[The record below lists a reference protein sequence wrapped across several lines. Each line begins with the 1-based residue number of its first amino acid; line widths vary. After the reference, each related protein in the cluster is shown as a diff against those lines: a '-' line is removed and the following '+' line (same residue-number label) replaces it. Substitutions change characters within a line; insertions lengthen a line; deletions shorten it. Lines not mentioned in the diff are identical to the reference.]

1 MSKESRTLIIALI
14 FSVIFHVVL
23 LFYSNKYAEKKKEA
37 LAELREVEL
46 LEEKVGPRVNPKVL
60 KMLAEKKAEKEK
72 PEEPPS
78 GGPTLDLTR
87 KKVGLGVEKVEGPK
101 ISLDKSIEEP
111 QIQGP
116 SISLDQ
122 ASSTPNIENA
132 QIDLSATSGN
142 VDVEGADVVLAF
154 SGKGKSTSEILKE
167 QPVSGG
173 ISLERSGM
181 SDAGGGLGIGGT
193 GNGTGGKIKLV
204 SSGGTSLKDLE
215 QETPTISS
223 AVKKRPS
230 ISLRQGKT
238 SKKSKRPLISLSGPL
253 QNRKILKKI
262 APIYPRSALREGEEG
277 TCVLK
282 FWVSR
287 DGKVKPNILI
297 LRSTGYPDLDRAAM
311 QALRMWVFEPS
322 SRDDDWGVLT
332 VVFQLL

>member
-1 MSKESRTLIIALI
+1 MGRETKTLIVAFV
-14 FSVIFHVVL
+14 FSVAFHVVL
-23 LFYSNKYAEKKKEA
+23 LMYSNKYAAKKKEA
-37 LAELREVEL
+37 LAELREIEL
-46 LEEKVGPRVNPKVL
+46 LEEKVGPRVNPKVI
-60 KMLAEKKAEKEK
+60 KMLAQQKAEKQK
-72 PEEPPS
+72 SEEPPG
-78 GGPTLDLTR
+78 GGPALDLTR
-87 KKVGLGVEKVEGPK
+87 KRPSIGVEKIEGPR
-101 ISLDKSIEEP
+101 ISLEKNVEEP
-111 QIQGP
+111 QIAGP

-122 ASSTPNIENA
+122 ANVTFEVENA

-154 SGKGKSTSEILKE
+154 SGRGKSTSEILKE

-173 ISLERSGM
+173 ISLERSEVA
-181 SDAGGGLGIGGT
+181 DAGGGLGIGGT
-193 GNGTGGKIKLV
+193 GAGSGGRIKLV
-204 SSGGTSLKDLE
+204 SSGGNSLKDLE
-215 QETPTISS
+215 QESPTIKS

-230 ISLRQGKT
+230 ISLKQGKT
-238 SKKSKRPLISLSGPL
+238 SKKSNRPLISLSGPL

-262 APIYPRSALREGEEG
+262 TPYYPRSALREGEEG

-282 FWVSR
+282 FWVSK